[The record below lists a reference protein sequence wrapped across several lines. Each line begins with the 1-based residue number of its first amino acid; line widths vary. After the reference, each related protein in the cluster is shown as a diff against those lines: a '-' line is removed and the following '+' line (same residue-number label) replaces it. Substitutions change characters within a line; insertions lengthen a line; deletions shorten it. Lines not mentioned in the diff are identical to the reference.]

1 MSCPFCTFNNDNID
15 QTCVMCG
22 NFIKI
27 QCINCISLNPID
39 NSKCDICN
47 LYLDDTKNKICKR
60 CECKNIQDNKTC
72 YNCTLAHLTGGR
84 VPEESDFTSAF
95 LISGEI
101 SDQELKSLMD
111 DLQAI
116 EVGRSIQ
123 ETYKEEDEDINSMWD
138 DYCPKCYESLMACE
152 CGYVVRCSRCHEP
165 ASQCVCDENV

>member
-1 MSCPFCTFNNDNID
+1 MDFVTCSSCGKEFN
-15 QTCVMCG
+15 
-22 NFIKI
+22 F
-27 QCINCISLNPID
+27 NPNVD
-39 NSKCDICN
+39 SN
-47 LYLDDTKNKICKR
+47 LANAVGR
-60 CECKNIQDNKTC
+60 GFNKTC